1 MSLDRAAARKRYVV
15 PSLIG
20 LHAAAFLILRFIDV
34 PKSVMILF
42 VLRNDSLHPAAILLH
57 PFGVTG
63 VAAWICVLIGLAILG
78 LRLETN
84 RGGGFAA
91 ASYVLGNL
99 LAGVVFFL
107 FAAITPEH
115 SALTLSIP
123 AGGMSAWWMSNR
135 TVTGGDLT
143 LFGNVLSTD
152 RAIHYVGLAVFALVF
167 AYRGPAATAW
177 LVATAAGACA
187 APLMQRIRAHRPNG
201 AS

>member
-1 MSLDRAAARKRYVV
+1 MSHDRAAARKRYVV

-34 PKSVMILF
+34 PKSVMTVF

-57 PFGVTG
+57 PFGVTDA
-63 VAAWICVLIGLAILG
+63 VAWISVLIGVATLG
-78 LRLETN
+78 LRLETK

-91 ASYVLGNL
+91 ASYVTGNI

-123 AGGMSAWWMSNR
+123 AGGLSAWWILNR
-135 TVTGGDLT
+135 TATGGDLA
-143 LFGNVLSTD
+143 LFGYILSTD
-152 RAIHYVGLAVFALVF
+152 RVIHFAGLGVFALVF

-187 APLMQRIRAHRPNG
+187 APLMQWIRAHRSNG
-201 AS
+201 T